1 MVAPGRRADSKDTNH
16 HDADST
22 RSPHYVSLVIAEES
36 RVASGL
42 DDDIV
47 VLFHGCA
54 FFFNATREE
63 GILYVGPG

>member
-1 MVAPGRRADSKDTNH
+1 M
-16 HDADST
+16 
-22 RSPHYVSLVIAEES
+22 AEES